1 MRARAAGWTAALTLA
16 VLPVAACTYNPTIR
30 DVGGV
35 RLQPE
40 EGRVVRQPDANAAVV
55 HVQLKSTG
63 KFGDVLL
70 GAEAPIARRAELLAA
85 NGAAVGSIEI
95 PGETVVKFGE
105 KGPRI
110 VLSDLTRTL
119 MPGEVVIV
127 TLHFRKYGAL
137 GVISVVQ

>member
-1 MRARAAGWTAALTLA
+1 MRVGVAGWAALGLA
-16 VLPVAACTYNPTIR
+16 VLPVTACTYFPTVR

-40 EGRVVRQPDANAAVV
+40 EGRVVRQQGANAAVF
-55 HVQLKSTG
+55 HMQLKSTG
-63 KFGDVLL
+63 KYGDVLL
-70 GAEAPIARRAELLAA
+70 GAEAPIARRAELRSAS
-85 NGAAVGSIEI
+85 GAAVELIEI
-95 PGETVVKFGE
+95 PGETVVKFGAN
-105 KGPRI
+105 GPRV

-119 MPGEVVIV
+119 APGEVVIV

>member
-1 MRARAAGWTAALTLA
+1 
-16 VLPVAACTYNPTIR
+16 VAACTYHPTIR

-40 EGRVVRQPDANAAVV
+40 EGRVVRRPAANAAVL
-55 HVQLKSTG
+55 HVQLRSTG

-85 NGAAVGSIEI
+85 DGASVGRIEI
-95 PGETVVKFGE
+95 PGEAVVKFGDT
-105 KGPRI
+105 GPRI
-110 VLSDLTRTL
+110 LLSDLTRTL
-119 MPGEVVIV
+119 TPGEVVIV

-137 GVISVVQ
+137 GIIGVVQ